1 VKKEI
6 NKDIEIQKNNQSEM
20 NSSISQIK
28 ISIKSLVTRVDQVEN
43 GGSVMEDKVEEL
55 DQTVKEHE
63 KMLRKYEWNMQD
75 IWNTIERPNL

>member
-55 DQTVKEHE
+55 DQTLKEHE

>member
-28 ISIKSLVTRVDQVEN
+28 ISIKSLVTREDQVEN